1 MQRSRSDNDSPGAV
15 VSMPA
20 PQPFDRMTSTLALR
34 IVVRLGR
41 AVALLALALLAAL
54 PAWSYVAAETVPAS
68 RAIVLA
74 AFAASALFPASALLA
89 CAGLLPLSGP
99 LSAIVGSTTLFGLG
113 EPVVLACLAGWLL
126 RSAVWPGP
134 PPAASIRALRRPAL
148 VLAVVVAASGIVEM
162 FVVQPAVD
170 YPWPFACAAFR
181 FLRTDFFSDRGTFGA
196 LTNAALFLEGLGLF
210 AAAVTLIG
218 RNLALGRRLLAMA
231 ACGAAGV
238 AAHSVVRLVTVSL
251 RTGDGWSALLNYPQ
265 TIRISAAFADFNA
278 AGSYLAMALL
288 LVVGLALP
296 TRSRGGQEGEGS
308 RGGRW
313 LGLLWL
319 LVVPLMAAG
328 LWLTGSRAALA
339 AIAPALIVMLPVVS
353 RVPKRVAWGGALVAA
368 LVVML
373 SLPFVA
379 GRFNLPDKTGRS
391 LSQALN
397 YRSEFARGAARM
409 IAAQPVFGVGVG
421 AFYARSGEY
430 FAPAVR
436 VAFPRENAHNNFLQV
451 LAELGVVG
459 FVPFLWTIGIVGA
472 AVVRGWRS
480 GRLPAAATGGAA
492 GLVAFILTWLTGHPL
507 LIFEVATAF
516 WLVLAAV
523 AGSAMDTGDQTVAPT
538 GAVPRA
544 GDQPVAPTWAVAILV
559 LLVIVSVPIR
569 SRDAVQRA
577 NLKNAAIGLSA
588 WNTDDRGERFRRMTD
603 RTAQFYVPAEATS
616 MRLPI
621 RLERASPQD
630 AAVNVEIRLDGE
642 LANRVRVQGTNWSGA
657 AIVLPRP
664 GSSRRYRAVRL
675 LVVPSVPG
683 AADQAGP
690 AIEIGVPILTG
701 LGQR

>member
-20 PQPFDRMTSTLALR
+20 PQPFDRMTSTPALR

-54 PAWSYVAAETVPAS
+54 PVWSYVAAETVPAS

-74 AFAASALFPASALLA
+74 AFAAAALFPASALLA

-99 LSAIVGSTTLFGLG
+99 LSAIVGSTTLFSLG

-126 RSAVWPGP
+126 RSAAWPGP
-134 PPAASIRALRRPAL
+134 PPTTSVRALRRPAL

-181 FLRTDFFSDRGTFGA
+181 FLRTDFFSDRGTFRA
-196 LTNAALFLEGLGLF
+196 LTNAAFFLEGLGLF

-218 RNLALGRRLLAMA
+218 RSRALGRRLLAMA

-238 AAHSVVRLVTVSL
+238 AAHSVVRLVTISL

-288 LVVGLALP
+288 LAVGLALP
-296 TRSRGGQEGEGS
+296 ARSRGGQEGEES

-353 RVPKRVAWGGALVAA
+353 RVPKQVAWGGALVAA

-459 FVPFLWTIGIVGA
+459 FVPFLWTIGIVGV

-523 AGSAMDTGDQTVAPT
+523 AGSAMDTGDQPVVPA
-538 GAVPRA
+538 GAAARA

-559 LLVIVSVPIR
+559 LLVIVSVPVR
-569 SRDAVQRA
+569 GRDAVQRA
-577 NLKNAAIGLSA
+577 NLKNAAIGFSA
-588 WNTDDRGERFRRMTD
+588 WDTDDRGERFRRMTD

-630 AAVNVEIRLDGE
+630 TAVNVEIRLDGE
-642 LANRVRVQGTNWSGA
+642 LANRVRVQGTNWNGA

-664 GSSRRYRAVRL
+664 GSPRSYRAVRL
-675 LVVPSVPG
+675 SVVPSVPG
-683 AADQAGP
+683 AADRPGP